1 MRSLQMARAIV
12 ILVLGLG
19 GCASS
24 YREGKSA
31 LVENRYDEA
40 AVHFADTL
48 ARNPDRL
55 DALAGLGI
63 SKLKLGALDESV
75 DVLQRVVARAPR
87 QGEARLYLGV
97 AFLQTGDLAAAE
109 AHLATLRDQQPEP
122 RLAAQVDRALSLM
135 RGEPLTDEV
144 RRFVASSLEAEADS
158 AREMREMRLALRDA
172 ELRRYFYDRPV
183 YICRGRRC

>member
-1 MRSLQMARAIV
+1 MRRIQMALPLV
-12 ILVLGLG
+12 VLVLA
-19 GCASS
+19 GCATS
-24 YREGKSA
+24 YLEGKSA
-31 LVENRYDEA
+31 LMESRYDEA

-63 SKLKLGALDESV
+63 SKFKLGALDESV
-75 DVLQRVVARAPR
+75 AVLQRVVAQAPR

-97 AFLQTGDLAAAE
+97 ALLQKGDLAAAQTQ
-109 AHLATLRDQQPEP
+109 LMTLREQQPEP
-122 RLAAQVDRALSLM
+122 RLAAQVDRALTLM
-135 RGEPLTDEV
+135 RGDVLTDEV
-144 RRFVASSLEAEADS
+144 RRFVASSLEDEADW
-158 AREMREMRLALRDA
+158 AREMRETRLALRDA

>member
-1 MRSLQMARAIV
+1 
-12 ILVLGLG
+12 VLT
-19 GCASS
+19 GCATS

-31 LVENRYDEA
+31 LVLNRYDEA
-40 AVHFADTL
+40 AAHFADSL

-75 DVLQRVVARAPR
+75 AVLQRVVTQAPR

-97 AFLQTGDLAAAE
+97 AFLQKGDLAAAQ

-122 RLAAQVDRALSLM
+122 RLAAKIDRALTLM
-135 RGEPLTDEV
+135 RGDALTDEV
-144 RRFVASSLEAEADS
+144 RRFVASSLEDEADW
-158 AREMREMRLALRDA
+158 AREMREARLALRDA